1 MKKHFFYAA
10 MALAVLSSCS
20 KDNDPAVAPNPDDN
34 NTKPAAIELGINA
47 PSVSVNTR
55 ASGTVGGMTDE
66 TNLWKGQTLH
76 VVAYDKGTTTKTVS
90 SETDPAAYIFE
101 GLTFKAPTQTWDGDQ
116 AEGSKLQGG
125 KSIYILKNE
134 STIQAVYYNPTGNMD
149 FYGYHI
155 DDIADATLDDA
166 TKTVTG
172 ITITGAEDLLGAKT
186 KEVSEAN
193 YPGVQVGDIT
203 AFNAADPERGFS
215 AWAAR
220 RGIQPIL
227 EFKHLLTRLTF
238 SVTAAKADAAKYYWD
253 ATAGGGSGAW
263 VENKSAE
270 TEAGNQSS
278 TAVEV
283 VSIAIKNVKTGMNIV
298 LDGAEGGKTYPYA
311 AATAESATS
320 DLALQE
326 RSGDAMQTLTATAPV
341 AFDASGTDH
350 SSSFPGGAGTY
361 STKTPVGESLMIP
374 EGDTELTLEI
384 KLRQKVVDTEGY
396 PTGDNKTY
404 KIKEGTVNYTLPFS
418 SVQNKVGEETVFTAG
433 YSYNVNIKVFSF
445 ERIDITAE
453 LAKWVSGGDFDIDA
467 E

>member
-1 MKKHFFYAA
+1 
-10 MALAVLSSCS
+10 
-20 KDNDPAVAPNPDDN
+20 
-34 NTKPAAIELGINA
+34 
-47 PSVSVNTR
+47 
-55 ASGTVGGMTDE
+55 
-66 TNLWKGQTLH
+66 
-76 VVAYDKGTTTKTVS
+76 
-90 SETDPAAYIFE
+90 
-101 GLTFKAPTQTWDGDQ
+101 
-116 AEGSKLQGG
+116 
-125 KSIYILKNE
+125 
-134 STIQAVYYNPTGNMD
+134 
-149 FYGYHI
+149 
-155 DDIADATLDDA
+155 
-166 TKTVTG
+166 
-172 ITITGAEDLLGAKT
+172 
-186 KEVSEAN
+186 
-193 YPGVQVGDIT
+193 
-203 AFNAADPERGFS
+203 
-215 AWAAR
+215 
-220 RGIQPIL
+220 
-227 EFKHLLTRLTF
+227 
-238 SVTAAKADAAKYYWD
+238 
-253 ATAGGGSGAW
+253 
-263 VENKSAE
+263 
-270 TEAGNQSS
+270 
-278 TAVEV
+278 
-283 VSIAIKNVKTGMNIV
+283 MNIV